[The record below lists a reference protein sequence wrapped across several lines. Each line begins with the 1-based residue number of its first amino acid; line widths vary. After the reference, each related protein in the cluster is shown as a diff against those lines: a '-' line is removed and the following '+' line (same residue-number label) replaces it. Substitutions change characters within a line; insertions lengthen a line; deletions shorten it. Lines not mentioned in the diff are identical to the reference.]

1 MVPSARRLCS
11 VLVFISGIRSCQHQI
26 MRITLL
32 WQWCQSTGSA
42 KRSSFASSAA
52 FGLPTTN
59 LLVMHNRYI
68 SLYDA
73 SITMIP
79 QCWWRSFSCLSP
91 LSLYILCFYS
101 VRRPVNF
108 TMEVR
113 STDLMLMNFI
123 RRNVMR
129 NFLEPDQKEK
139 SNSSSQRL
147 KELPKRLLQRTG
159 WRNQDYSIRWHAE
172 NDGYFSDQMMS
183 PDVSIA
189 LCCLLHLS
197 LLFWLN
203 QYQSRSKQRTDSS
216 SVWRNSSMNVAISP
230 SNYHRN
236 SLHLIFVLD
245 T

>member
-1 MVPSARRLCS
+1 MSI
-11 VLVFISGIRSCQHQI
+11 VLLS
-26 MRITLL
+26 
-32 WQWCQSTGSA
+32 QWCQSTGSA

-101 VRRPVNF
+101 VCRPVNF

-129 NFLEPDQKEK
+129 NFLEQDQKEK
-139 SNSSSQRL
+139 SNSSLQRL
-147 KELPKRLLQRTG
+147 KELRKKLLQRTG
-159 WRNQDYSIRWHAE
+159 WRNQDYSIRCHAE
-172 NDGYFSDQMMS
+172 NDGYFFDQIMS
-183 PDVSIA
+183 PDASVA
-189 LCCLLHLS
+189 LCCMLHLS
-197 LLFWLN
+197 LLL
-203 QYQSRSKQRTDSS
+203 
-216 SVWRNSSMNVAISP
+216 
-230 SNYHRN
+230 
-236 SLHLIFVLD
+236 
-245 T
+245 